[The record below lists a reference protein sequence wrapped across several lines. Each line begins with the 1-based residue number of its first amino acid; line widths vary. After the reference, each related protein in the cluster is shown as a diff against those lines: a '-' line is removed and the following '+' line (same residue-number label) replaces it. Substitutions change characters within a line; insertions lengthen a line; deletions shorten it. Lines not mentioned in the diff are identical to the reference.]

1 MAGKNTPRGD
11 YYKDKASREAEEEF
25 FDAPEEYR
33 KNFRSTQE
41 EAYKNKEKAVFEADE
56 PSSGRGKAVTI
67 VIVGL
72 VTILAVL
79 LAAYYL
85 LMNQGK
91 VPEVGPLTT
100 RSTVTVSAEVPSLD
114 GLEDGTLPGE
124 GANIVINGTTIG
136 NTSNAGGGAARKTTV
151 TASKI
156 DSYITDASGITAK
169 GVQSMVNRSAHSK
182 GDVLIWDNIVEDD
195 SDLTNYNYEYKAAY
209 YRPTSEDEDIHAI
222 QKNTVY
228 IFLTATNKDPSQEE
242 KGMLVLRAENVYVRN
257 GNLVAEYTEGEMD
270 KYSDADSFIKSYMS
284 NKSGF
289 TKVE

>member
-25 FDAPEEYR
+25 FDAPVEYR
-33 KNFRSTQE
+33 RNFRNTQK
-41 EAYKNKEKAVFEADE
+41 EAYENKEKGVFEADE
-56 PSSGRGKAVTI
+56 PSSGVGKAITI
-67 VIVGL
+67 GIVGL
-72 VTILAVL
+72 LTILAVL
-79 LAAYYL
+79 FAAYYL

-100 RSTVTVSAEVPSLD
+100 KSTVVSVEVPSLD

-156 DSYITDASGITAK
+156 DSYVTDASGITAK
-169 GVQSMVNRSAHSK
+169 GVQSMVNRSAHSR
-182 GDVLIWDNIVEDD
+182 GDVLIWDNIIEDD
-195 SDLTNYNYEYKAAY
+195 SDLTNYNYDYKAAY
-209 YRPTSEDEDIHAI
+209 YRPTSENEDIHAI

-270 KYSDADSFIKSYMS
+270 KVSDVDSFIKSYMS